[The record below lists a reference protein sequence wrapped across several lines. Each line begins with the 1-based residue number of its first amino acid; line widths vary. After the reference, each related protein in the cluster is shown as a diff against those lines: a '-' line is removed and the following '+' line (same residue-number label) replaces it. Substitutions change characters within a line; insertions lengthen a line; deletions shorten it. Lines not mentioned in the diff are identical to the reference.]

1 MASSLIEAGT
11 PVDDKTLQDLSP
23 HYTPQHARIHALDV
37 IKGFAV
43 LAGLFVSIYTWGGFS
58 KGMQNQLFQ
67 LHKGGSFYSW
77 FMVNVLL
84 EDKMRSLIALAF
96 GAGSVLLLVR
106 SHPGSKFQNQELLIR
121 RNFFLLLL
129 GIINGIIFLWPLDII
144 YGLGITGVFFFS
156 FVRMGTR
163 GLFITAIILMVIG
176 CGKIYWHY
184 NDDQKAYS
192 KFLLVEKK
200 EKLIK
205 ADSAKLKDSLKTG
218 IKTTDTLTW
227 KQKDEKSAWEGVSKK
242 YTWEAKNDS
251 GQIKALQDGRY
262 AKVYENRLST
272 AQQRESYWFY
282 QFGFWEF
289 ASLLILGMALFKT
302 GFFTGRFSSAQY
314 FLIFAICMLGG
325 LMLGW
330 LRMHLFM
337 LSIKDYTKY
346 IKGNSMPADMFKPA
360 EMFLLATS
368 YASLVVYIVRK
379 AWLNGLTSLL
389 AQTGRMALSNYFLQ
403 SMLLGIIFYGYGMG
417 YYARL
422 PLKMLYFIAL
432 EMTIVQLVFSSLW
445 LRYFHMG
452 PMEWIVTSLSK
463 GRRQP
468 FVKQPDEPALPTP
481 ELQTT
486 I

>member
-1 MASSLIEAGT
+1 MSSSLIEAGT

-23 HYTPQHARIHALDV
+23 HYTPQHSRIHALDV
-37 IKGFAV
+37 IKGFAI

-58 KGMQNQLFQ
+58 KGMQYQLFQ

-77 FMVNVLL
+77 FLANVLL

-96 GAGSVLLLVR
+96 GAGSILLLVR
-106 SHPGSKFQNQELLIR
+106 SHPGSRFQNQELLVR

-129 GIINGIIFLWPLDII
+129 GIINGIIFLWPLDIL
-144 YGLGITGVFFFS
+144 YGLGVTGIFFFS
-156 FVRMGTR
+156 FVRMGSR
-163 GLFITAIILMVIG
+163 GLFITALVLMLIG

-218 IKTTDTLTW
+218 KKTTDTLTW
-227 KQKDEKSAWEGVSKK
+227 KQKEEKEAWEGISKK
-242 YTWEAKNDS
+242 YKWEAKNDS

-272 AQQRESYWFY
+272 TQQRESFWFY
-282 QFGFWEF
+282 QFGFWQF
-289 ASLLILGMALFKT
+289 ASLLILGMALFKI
-302 GFFTGRFSSAQY
+302 GFFNGRFSSAQY
-314 FLIFAICMLGG
+314 LLIFAICLLAG
-325 LMLGW
+325 LLLGW
-330 LRMHLFM
+330 LRMHLLM
-337 LSIKDYTKY
+337 LSLKDYTKY
-346 IKGNSMPADMFKPA
+346 VKINHIPNDMFRPA
-360 EMFLLATS
+360 EMFLLAMA
-368 YASLVVYIVRK
+368 YASLLVFFVKK
-379 AWLNGLTSLL
+379 AWLSGVTGLL
-389 AQTGRMALSNYFLQ
+389 ACTGRMALSNYFLQ
-403 SMLLGIIFYGYGMG
+403 SILMGIIFYGYGMG

-422 PLKMLYFIAL
+422 PLKLLYFVAL
-432 EMTIVQLVFSSLW
+432 EVTIVQLVFSAFW

-452 PMEWIVTSLSK
+452 PLEWVLMSLSK

-468 FVKQPDEPALPTP
+468 FVKSPDEPATTTP
-481 ELQTT
+481 ELQT